1 MVFFGQKAEM
11 IDFIGKNRRLWRWA
25 SWMGVLLGSWWL
37 VVQCQPSGGQAQA
50 DRDFGAQFL
59 NLHDSVK
66 YVGKEVCRSCHAD
79 IYDSFLQTGMGR
91 SFGLADLHR
100 SKADWS
106 GHELIYDEKLD
117 FYYQAFTSDSALYMR
132 EFRLEGKDTV
142 YQRVAQISY
151 IVGSGQHTNSHL
163 MNINGFVYQM
173 PMTYYTQEGRWDL
186 PPGFEGG
193 NNSRFARTI
202 QTECMT
208 CHNAYPTQVPGA
220 EHKYLK
226 VQEGIDCERC
236 HGPGALHVQEK
247 LAGNI
252 VDTAKGPDYSIV
264 NPKRLPVTLQMSI
277 CQRCHMQGNAVLKPG
292 KTFFDFKPGM
302 LLEDVVS
309 VFLPRYEGDQ
319 SNFTMASHPDRMM
332 QSDCFKK
339 SGEQLSCI
347 SCHNPHKSIEITPSV
362 HYNNACGQCHTA
374 SDPCSLPMGQRLSA
388 QNNCVSCHMPKSGTS
403 DIPHVTITDHW
414 IRKPDQQSQQKRSSI
429 FTGIASINE
438 KRPEALTMA
447 TAWLQYY
454 ERFDGRRS
462 HLDSAAFY
470 LRKAEGGPN
479 KQAWFE
485 AKAHWLFLRGDAD
498 NMLRHIKQHPKEAA
512 ATKGWSAYRIGEMQ
526 LQKQQMGEAHRFF
539 SMAVEGMPDQLDFQ
553 LKLAISEMQ
562 LNRPLE
568 AKRRLERVLQQQ
580 PDYVPAM
587 ANLGFIYLQLNEDK
601 EAERLYKMALQ
612 LDPDNQAAHLNMV
625 GLLLYRGQNAAAKSK
640 LQQLLKK
647 YPGHLQAQQ
656 ILQSLS

>member
-11 IDFIGKNRRLWRWA
+11 NEFRRKYRRLLRWT
-25 SWMGVLLGSWWL
+25 SWVGVLLGSWWL
-37 VVQCQPSGGQAQA
+37 VVQCQPSGGKAQA
-50 DRDFGAQFL
+50 DREFGAQFL

-66 YVGKEVCRSCHAD
+66 YVGKEACRSCHAD
-79 IYDSFLQTGMGR
+79 IYDSFLETGMGR

-106 GHELIYDEKLD
+106 GHELVYDEKLD
-117 FYYQAFTSDSALYMR
+117 LYYQAFTQDSALFVR
-132 EFRLEGKDTV
+132 EFRLENGDTV
-142 YQRVAQISY
+142 HQRVVQISY

-173 PMTYYTQEGRWDL
+173 PMTYYTQKGRWDL
-186 PPGFEGG
+186 PPGFEDG
-193 NNSRFARTI
+193 NNSRFTRTI

-220 EHKYLK
+220 EHKYIK

-252 VDTAKGPDYSIV
+252 IDTSKGPDYSIV
-264 NPKRLPVTLQMSI
+264 NPKRLPVTLQMSV

-302 LLEDVVS
+302 MLEDVVS

-362 HYNNACGQCHTA
+362 HYNNACGACHTD
-374 SDPCSLPMGQRLSA
+374 SDPCSLPMGQRLNA

-414 IRKPDQQSQQKRSSI
+414 IRKPDEQTQKKATSI

-438 KRPEALTMA
+438 KRPESLTIAM
-447 TAWLQYY
+447 AWLQYY
-454 ERFDGRRS
+454 ERFEGKRS

-470 LRKAEGGPN
+470 LRKAESNPN
-479 KQAWFE
+479 QQGWFE

-498 NMLRHIKQHPKEAA
+498 NMLRHIKQHPVLAE
-512 ATKGWSAYRIGEMQ
+512 TTTGWSAYRIGEMQ
-526 LQKQQMGEAHRFF
+526 LQKQQFVEANHFF
-539 SMAVEGMPDQLDFQ
+539 RKAVAGMSEQLDFQ

-568 AKRRLERVLQQQ
+568 AKRRLEHLLKQQ

-587 ANLGFIYLQLNEDK
+587 TNLGFINLQMAEDK
-601 EAERLYKMALQ
+601 EAERLYLLALK
-612 LDPDNQAAHLNMV
+612 LDPDNQAAHMNMV
-625 GLLLYRGQNAAAKSK
+625 GLMLYRGQKAAAKIK